1 LISIKEA
8 IQKVEPLLTRTETRV
23 LAEIGK
29 RRRDSW
35 LASRFA
41 IKKLGQGQNPALS
54 LESIET
60 SRDKSSPPCC
70 IFPDGRSIPVSVSHD
85 NWYVI
90 AAASPPGSKVGV
102 DIEPISLRC
111 LRVIN
116 HFFPGWTDD
125 AEKSTRLWTAC
136 EAVAKCSQTH
146 LLTVLRS
153 AKATSQPEY
162 LMQVDLDNPPSYV
175 VRQTLFE
182 NRILSLVSS

>member
-1 LISIKEA
+1 
-8 IQKVEPLLTRTETRV
+8 
-23 LAEIGK
+23 LAEIGEL
-29 RRRDSW
+29 RRNSW
-35 LASRFA
+35 LAARFA
-41 IKKLGQGQNPALS
+41 IKKLGHGLNPTAS

-70 IFPDGRSIPVSVSHD
+70 IFPDGRSLPVSVSHD

-90 AAASPPGSKVGV
+90 AATSPPGSKVGV
-102 DIEPISLRC
+102 DIEPISQRC
-111 LRVIN
+111 VKVIN

-125 AEKSTRLWTAC
+125 PEKSTRLWTAC

-146 LLTVLRS
+146 LLTVLRTARAVS
-153 AKATSQPEY
+153 KPEY
-162 LMQVDLDNPPSYV
+162 LMQVELDNKPSYI